1 MFGVRHSDM
10 PMQPISFAPRT
21 SMHNSRAH
29 TETGCEVSYALP
41 LHVME
46 PAAVAPSILLCA
58 SAFDFAQNGREQPAR
73 RSLDGPPSK
82 SQPLAPSESPDNKV
96 IPLVPRRKP
105 EPERVPDPPDDE
117 GDDDDP
123 GPAAA

>member
-1 MFGVRHSDM
+1 MFGIRCSDM
-10 PMQPISFAPRT
+10 PMQTIGFAPRT
-21 SMHNSRAH
+21 SMRNVRAH
-29 TETGCEVSYALP
+29 VETGCEMPYALS
-41 LHVME
+41 LHILE
-46 PAAVAPSILLCA
+46 PAAAALSILLRI
-58 SAFDFAQNGREQPAR
+58 SAFDFAQDGREQPAR

-82 SQPLAPSESPDNKV
+82 SQPLLPSESSDNKV
-96 IPLVPRRKP
+96 IPLVPRRKS

>member
-1 MFGVRHSDM
+1 M
-10 PMQPISFAPRT
+10 P
-21 SMHNSRAH
+21 
-29 TETGCEVSYALP
+29 YAIP

-46 PAAVAPSILLCA
+46 PAAAAPSIPLCI
-58 SAFDFAQNGREQPAR
+58 SAFDFAQDGREQPAR

-82 SQPLAPSESPDNKV
+82 SQPLVPSESPDNKV

-105 EPERVPDPPDDE
+105 EPERLPDPPDDE